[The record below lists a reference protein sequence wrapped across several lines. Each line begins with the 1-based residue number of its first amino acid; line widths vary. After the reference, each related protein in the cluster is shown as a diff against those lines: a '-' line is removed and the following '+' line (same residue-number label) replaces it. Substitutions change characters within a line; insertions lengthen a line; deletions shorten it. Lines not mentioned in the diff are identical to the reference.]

1 MHYICTVMAKQNK
14 TKRAEDTAKELV
26 PVARVSKLYGTGGG
40 VVINLYDTFPS
51 DYDTAEPLFGIVDG
65 LEVPFYA
72 EKFNRRGRA
81 GALVEFADI
90 DTPERAAEFT
100 GMELSLRYEAGQEEE
115 GGEVY
120 LEDLIGFSARFEGK
134 ELRGTIVGFVD
145 SEHNPLFTVSID
157 GREVFIPAVDEMVS
171 GFDPDGREVTFDLP
185 EGLLELYL

>member
-1 MHYICTVMAKQNK
+1 MAKQNQ
-14 TKRAEDTAKELV
+14 TKRKEDTGEELI
-26 PVARVSKLYGTGGG
+26 PVARISKLFGTGGG

-51 DYDTAEPLFGIVDG
+51 DYDIAEPMFAVVDG
-65 LEVPFYA
+65 LEVPFYP

-100 GMELSLRYEAGQEEE
+100 GMELSLRYEPAQEQE

-120 LEDLIGFSARFEGK
+120 LEDLVGFSARFEGND
-134 ELRGTIVGFVD
+134 LRGTIVGFVD
-145 SEHNPLFTVSID
+145 NEHNPLFTVSID

-171 GFDPDGREVTFDLP
+171 GFDPGRREVTFDLP